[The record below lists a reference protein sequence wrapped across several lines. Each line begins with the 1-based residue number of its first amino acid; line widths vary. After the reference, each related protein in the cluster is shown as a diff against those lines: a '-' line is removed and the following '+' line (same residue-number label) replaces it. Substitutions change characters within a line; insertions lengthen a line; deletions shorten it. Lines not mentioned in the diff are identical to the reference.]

1 VRGELNLSSRESK
14 VHPNETR
21 STVVS
26 TTGGVMTEEVGAVT
40 GELEVATRPLAA
52 EDITVTVRYAGAE
65 EWYTVEGSPIELG
78 KASDLPP
85 SKPRELHERVVR
97 HLTTPG
103 KVMDGNEQATS
114 LLSLPSADS
123 DG

>member
-103 KVMDGNEQATS
+103 KVMDGNEQAAS